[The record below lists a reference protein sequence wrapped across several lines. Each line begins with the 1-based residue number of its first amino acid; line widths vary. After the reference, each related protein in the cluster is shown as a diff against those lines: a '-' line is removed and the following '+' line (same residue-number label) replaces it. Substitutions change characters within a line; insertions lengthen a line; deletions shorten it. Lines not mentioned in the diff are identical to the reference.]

1 MILHAGRPPPGS
13 SLWARRWRAAIVAA
27 VALVAG
33 AVAVPHVVHAMSSGV
48 AELANGEALLV
59 VADDSQPPGDPYAW
73 VRSEERRA
81 DTVLVVRWLRSC
93 DRLEITSL
101 PRDAILEGS
110 DEPAAVVFGVGGIDA
125 LATAVERTFGIEVF
139 AAVTLGF
146 DEVSELAEAVGPVD
160 VEVAA
165 PSLDRRTGFMGG
177 PGRVSLDAPAAI
189 AFLRSRHW
197 EELRRGQWVLATD
210 DDRSRIERQQTYF
223 AAAISAARRLSLAD
237 QVRVGIAMTQGGDVT
252 VRRPLAVPGFLAGA
266 AHADEVAFATVAV
279 RPELTLDERRSPFSP
294 TRLGAAQRYV
304 LAADAR
310 RSFDEGGCATRA
322 EP

>member
-1 MILHAGRPPPGS
+1 V
-13 SLWARRWRAAIVAA
+13 WARRWRAAIVAT
-27 VALVAG
+27 VALLAG
-33 AVAVPHVVHAMSSGV
+33 AVAVPRVVHAMSSGV
-48 AELANGEALLV
+48 AGLADGEALLV

-125 LATAVERTFGIEVF
+125 LVTAVERTFGIEVF

-165 PSLDRRTGFMGG
+165 PSRDRRTGFMGG

-197 EELRRGQWVLATD
+197 EELRGGQWMLATD
-210 DDRSRIERQQTYF
+210 DDRSRIERQHTYF

-252 VRRPLAVPGFLAGA
+252 VYRPQAVPGFLAGA
-266 AHADEVAFATVAV
+266 THAGEVALATIPVQ
-279 RPELTLDERRSPFSP
+279 PELTIDERRSPFSP
-294 TRLGAAQRYV
+294 ARLGAAQRYV
-304 LAADAR
+304 LAPGAQ
-310 RSFDEGGCATRA
+310 STFIEPGCVTTAG
-322 EP
+322 P